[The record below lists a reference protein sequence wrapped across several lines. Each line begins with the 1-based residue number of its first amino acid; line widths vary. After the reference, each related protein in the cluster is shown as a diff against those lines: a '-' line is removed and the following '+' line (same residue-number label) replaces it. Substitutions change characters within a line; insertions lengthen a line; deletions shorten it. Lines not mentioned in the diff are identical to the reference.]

1 METRDGHCHRGDMQ
15 QADPR
20 LAHAIALFQAG
31 QQSEAL
37 GLIQQLAD
45 AGHPDARFTLADC
58 YWRGVGVERDLVR
71 GRELFGAAA
80 DVGQPMAVRA
90 CTNLLS
96 SGIAGPRDWAG
107 ALARLEDE
115 ARTDALRARML
126 SVIRA
131 MQIDP
136 NGDPL
141 TIPAPEQLSEE
152 PGVWLFR
159 NAFTPPECELLTVL
173 AEPTYERSLVKMD
186 GKDVPDPIRTSDGAA
201 IHWLIEDPATHAIN
215 RRLAALTGTAVEQ
228 GEPLYILRYGPGQ
241 QYHPHVDWLGEPNRR
256 VLTALTY
263 LNDDYAG
270 GETSFVKT
278 GLRVRGRKGDTLVF
292 RNIGRDGNFDP
303 LSEHAG
309 HPVTSGTKYLASR
322 WIREQRHSP

>member
-1 METRDGHCHRGDMQ
+1 MQ
-15 QADPR
+15 QADAR
-20 LAHAIALFQAG
+20 LGEAIALFQAG
-31 QQSEAL
+31 QEREAL
-37 GLIQQLAD
+37 GRIQELAD
-45 AGHPDARFTLADC
+45 AGHADARFTLADC
-58 YWRGVGVERDLVR
+58 YWRGMGVAQDLVR
-71 GRELFGAAA
+71 GRWLFGAAA
-80 DVGQPMAVRA
+80 EVGQQMAVRA

-96 SGIAGPRDWAG
+96 SGIAGPRDWAR
-107 ALARLEDE
+107 ALARLEEE
-115 ARTDALRARML
+115 AKTDGLRARML
-126 SVIRA
+126 SVIRT
-131 MQIDP
+131 MQIDR
-136 NGDPL
+136 NGNPL
-141 TIPAPEQLSEE
+141 AVPAPEQLSEE

-159 NAFTPPECELLTVL
+159 GAFTSAECDLLILL

-228 GEPLYILRYGPGQ
+228 AEPLYILRYRPGQ
-241 QYHPHVDWLGEPNRR
+241 QYHPHVDWLTEPNRR

-270 GETSFVKT
+270 GETSFVKA
-278 GLRVRGRKGDTLVF
+278 GLTVRGRRGDTLVF

-303 LSEHAG
+303 LAEHAG